1 MARGNAYGPDNRGGF
16 GYQGLPQR
24 PVVDRPL
31 SGNNIFQF
39 PSRVGGRFARAMSAI
54 SLNSEAAASG
64 IGTELNHTDNKFRQ
78 AVTQALAIKM
88 NLKTHQHAN
97 EKVLRNIVATGGR
110 CGTLKQAVQARAAV
124 YNEAVDPS

>member
-1 MARGNAYGPDNRGGF
+1 
-16 GYQGLPQR
+16 
-24 PVVDRPL
+24 
-31 SGNNIFQF
+31 
-39 PSRVGGRFARAMSAI
+39 MSAI

-64 IGTELNHTDNKFRQ
+64 IGTDLNHTDNKFRQ